1 MAYGVASAPPEPQG
15 RLAYKWKVLIS
26 VIFGIFMIIL
36 DTTVVNVA
44 FQTIRGEYNTSLN
57 NSQWVISIYVLALGI
72 GTPMSGFLADRFGIK
87 RMYVGGLATFVL
99 GSLLCGLAPTI
110 SPSIWLLVAARALQG
125 LGGGIA
131 QPLGS
136 ALLFSTFP
144 PREQGLAL
152 GIFGIAL
159 VAAPALGP
167 ILGGLLVDQGH
178 WRWIFFINI
187 PIGIVG
193 VILASRFLRERRP
206 DKKPALDPLGL
217 LTAIVGFGA
226 VLYAASIAADQGWTS
241 ANVLTWFAVGGVAL
255 VIFALVELFVAKEPL
270 LNLRLFAIPAFLTAS
285 LIGYVTVIGLFG
297 AEFLMPVY
305 LQALRGRSA
314 LQTGLILL
322 PIALTS
328 GVITPIAGRLYDRIG
343 PRVLVVIGFLI
354 LLVNTWQLAQIQ
366 ATTSIGWIMVL
377 LALRGAAL
385 GFTIQTTFA
394 TALAAVPRQALAR
407 GSSLINGTR
416 FLVQSIGV
424 AVLATVLASSL
435 SPATQAFAQQAQE
448 QQISAG
454 SHQPFGLCETPGVPA
469 DQNVPPGV
477 PAAARPQAQQQ
488 IRQACGE
495 YLLGFEHTYKLTFYV
510 ALVAIVIGLFMP
522 GWPFAWSGRTA
533 AGDASPAPAGH

>member
-1 MAYGVASAPPEPQG
+1 MSYGAASVQPEPAG

-57 NSQWVISIYVLALGI
+57 NSQWIISIYVLALGI
-72 GTPMSGFLADRFGIK
+72 GTPMSGYLADRFGIK

-99 GSLLCGLAPTI
+99 GSLLCGLAPTL
-110 SPSIWLLVAARALQG
+110 SSSIWLLVAMRALQG

-144 PREQGLAL
+144 PKEQGLAL

-187 PIGIVG
+187 PIGLLG
-193 VILASRFLRERRP
+193 VTLATRWLRERKP
-206 DKKPALDPLGL
+206 EKKPALDPLGL
-217 LTAIVGFGA
+217 LTSIVGFGA

-241 ANVLTWFAVGGVAL
+241 PTVLAWFAVGGVAL
-255 VIFALVELFVAKEPL
+255 TLFALIELFVAKEPL

-305 LQALRGRSA
+305 LQALRGRTA

-322 PIALTS
+322 PIAIAA
-328 GVITPIAGRLYDRIG
+328 GIITPIAGRLYDRIG
-343 PRVLVVIGFLI
+343 PRVLVVTGFLI
-354 LLVNTWQLAQIQ
+354 LLVNTWQLAQIE
-366 ATTSIGWIMVL
+366 ATTPISWIMFL

-394 TALAAVPRQALAR
+394 TALAAVPRPALAR

-416 FLVQSIGV
+416 FVIQSIGV

-435 SPATQAFAQQAQE
+435 STGTKVFSQQAQE
-448 QQISAG
+448 RQISVGKQA
-454 SHQPFGLCETPGVPA
+454 PFGLCETPGVPD
-469 DQNVPPGV
+469 DQNVPAGV
-477 PAAARPQAQQQ
+477 PAAVRPYVQQQ
-488 IRQACGE
+488 IKQACGE
-495 YLLGFEHTYKLTFYV
+495 YLLGFENAYKLTFYV
-510 ALVAIVIGLFMP
+510 ALIAVVIGLFMP
-522 GWPFAWSGRTA
+522 GWPAAWAGRTA
-533 AGDASPAPAGH
+533 AGEAPPPATH

>member
-1 MAYGVASAPPEPQG
+1 MAYGAASAPPEPEG

-57 NSQWVISIYVLALGI
+57 ISQWIISIYVLALGI
-72 GTPMSGFLADRFGIK
+72 GTPMSGYLADRFGIK

-99 GSLLCGLAPTI
+99 GSLLCGLAPTLA
-110 SPSIWLLVAARALQG
+110 PNLWLLVAARALQG
-125 LGGGIA
+125 FGGGIA

-144 PREQGLAL
+144 PKEQGLAL

-187 PIGIVG
+187 PIGLLG
-193 VILASRFLRERRP
+193 VTLATRWLLERRP
-206 DKKPALDPLGL
+206 EKKPALDPIGL

-241 ANVLTWFAVGGVAL
+241 PTVLTWFAIGGVAL
-255 VIFALVELFVAKEPL
+255 AIFAVVELFVAKEPL

-305 LQALRGRSA
+305 LQALRGRTA

-322 PIALTS
+322 PIAITS
-328 GVITPIAGRLYDRIG
+328 GIITPIAGRLYDRIG
-343 PRVLVVIGFLI
+343 PRVLVVAGFLI
-354 LLVNTWQLAQIQ
+354 LLINTWQLSQIQ
-366 ATTSIGWIMVL
+366 ADTPISWIMFL

-394 TALAAVPRQALAR
+394 TALAAVPRSALAR

-416 FLVQSIGV
+416 FVIQSIGV

-435 SPATQAFAQQAQE
+435 STETKAFSQQAQE
-448 QQISAG
+448 QKISAG
-454 SHQPFGLCETPGVPA
+454 KQASFGLCETPGIPA
-469 DQNVPPGV
+469 DQNVPAGV
-477 PAAARPQAQQQ
+477 PAAVRPQVQQQ
-488 IRQACGE
+488 IKQACGE
-495 YLLGFEHTYKLTFYV
+495 YLLGFENTYKLTFYV
-510 ALVAIVIGLFMP
+510 ALVAVVIGLFMP
-522 GWPFAWSGRTA
+522 GWPAAWAGRTA
-533 AGDASPAPAGH
+533 AGEAPAPATH